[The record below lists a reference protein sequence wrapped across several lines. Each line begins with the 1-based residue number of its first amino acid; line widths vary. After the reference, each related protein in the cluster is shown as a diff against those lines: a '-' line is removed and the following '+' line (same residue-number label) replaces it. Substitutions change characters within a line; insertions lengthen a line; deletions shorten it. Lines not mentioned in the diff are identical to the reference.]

1 MFCRA
6 LKARSRTKVII
17 CSIKKDTSEAIVFE
31 KPFAKILLEPHHM
44 NSKICL

>member
-17 CSIKKDTSEAIVFE
+17 CSIKKDTSEAIVFK
-31 KPFAKILLEPHHM
+31 KPFAKILPIGATSHEL
-44 NSKICL
+44 